1 MRELSVAEAAGRL
14 GVTPHRVRQ
23 RIEDGTL
30 PAVRVGNRWSIDE
43 ADLLPLMSGT
53 KTGRPVSERS
63 AWAILDLAEV
73 QARDTSTPPHL
84 AASERSRARQRLNHL
99 LTRVEA
105 HDDPGVVAQLLREL
119 LGNRAQRHLFQANDR
134 DLDDLRA
141 DARLAPSG
149 LSDPRAGIASGD
161 IVEGYVLAGR
171 FEELVRDY
179 LLVPAVNQAARQR
192 ANVVL
197 HASDRPVTAP
207 VPPLLLAADLA
218 EHRGPREES
227 RAREL
232 LTELE
237 VAP

>member
-1 MRELSVAEAAGRL
+1 MRDVSVAEAAGRL
-14 GVTPHRVRQ
+14 GVTPHRIRQ

-53 KTGRPVSERS
+53 RAGRPVSERS
-63 AWAILDLAEV
+63 AWAILDLADHDG
-73 QARDTSTPPHL
+73 RDALPL
-84 AASERSRARQRLNHL
+84 AASERGRARRRLNDL
-99 LTRVEA
+99 VNCAKASDDVGPLA
-105 HDDPGVVAQLLREL
+105 HLLREL
-119 LGNRAQRHLFQANDR
+119 LGNRAQRHVFQANDR

-141 DARLAPSG
+141 DARLALSG
-149 LSDPRAGIASGD
+149 LSDPRAGIAGGE
-161 IVEGYVLAGR
+161 IVEGYVLSAQ
-171 FEELVRDY
+171 FEEVVRDY

-197 HASDRPVTAP
+197 HVSDRPVVAP
-207 VPPLLLAADLA
+207 VPLLLLATDLG

-232 LTELE
+232 LADLDVE
-237 VAP
+237 P

>member
-1 MRELSVAEAAGRL
+1 MSELSVAEAAGRL
-14 GVTPHRVRQ
+14 GVTPHRIRQ

-43 ADLLPLMSGT
+43 ADVLLLMSGT
-53 KTGRPVSERS
+53 RTGRPVSERS

-73 QARDTSTPPHL
+73 PPDTQESPHL

-99 LTRVEA
+99 LARVEA
-105 HDDPGVVAQLLREL
+105 QDNASAVAHLLREL

-149 LSDPRAGIASGD
+149 LSDPRAGIAGGD

-171 FEELVRDY
+171 LEEVVRDY
-179 LLVPAVNQAARQR
+179 LLVPAVNHAARQR

-197 HASDRPVTAP
+197 HASDRPVAAP
-207 VPPLLLAADLA
+207 VPLLLLAADLA

-232 LTELE
+232 LAELE
-237 VAP
+237 VEP